1 MSIELED
8 VFERLRNAKY
18 AFKRAFFSAKM
29 YSLKQ
34 YCEIIGA
41 DVPPKMQSD
50 LPIAFAGCFNDF
62 FNTYGKNSL
71 YFLFEK
77 DPDWFAK
84 KACRHGAVAIVTQRQ
99 ISNLPCILVEDTW
112 AAFIRMC
119 KFFYQKANT
128 PVTAIAGSIGK
139 TTTTEMIMRVYKTH
153 YKTFC
158 TPINGNVAR
167 YVGYIVQRIPKS
179 AQQYV
184 QEVDESYPNNT
195 AYCSQILNPKV
206 VAITNIDKSHVGELG
221 GEEQIAKSILALTD
235 SMAADGLVIINA
247 DDPKSR
253 AAEIKQRLVTVAI
266 NHPAD
271 YWASDIASGDA
282 CQSFTLNHLDK
293 QYRIRLNCVGQHN
306 IYNAMMSFAAG
317 EETGVPT
324 RKIIKG
330 LSRYRSKSIRQHIY
344 RVSEKTY
351 YMDCCNASARS
362 IDAALHVTDSIQ
374 PKKSGR
380 RIAVLGD
387 IDAIE
392 SYEEEIYSAIGK
404 SITESKTD
412 IVITY
417 GRFSNLISRHI
428 DTQRI
433 KHLHFSEKPKLVEYL

>member
-41 DVPPKMQSD
+41 DVPTKMQSD

-99 ISNLPCILVEDTW
+99 ISNLPCILVED
-112 AAFIRMC
+112 
-119 KFFYQKANT
+119 
-128 PVTAIAGSIGK
+128 
-139 TTTTEMIMRVYKTH
+139 
-153 YKTFC
+153 
-158 TPINGNVAR
+158 
-167 YVGYIVQRIPKS
+167 
-179 AQQYV
+179 
-184 QEVDESYPNNT
+184 
-195 AYCSQILNPKV
+195 
-206 VAITNIDKSHVGELG
+206 
-221 GEEQIAKSILALTD
+221 
-235 SMAADGLVIINA
+235 
-247 DDPKSR
+247 
-253 AAEIKQRLVTVAI
+253 
-266 NHPAD
+266 
-271 YWASDIASGDA
+271 A

-317 EETGVPT
+317 KETGVPT

-433 KHLHFSEKPKLVEYL
+433 KHLHFSEKPKLVEYLKANLRYGDVVLIKGSGTAALGTVFKKLCPITYAMGELPDKVRHGIWRLKTL